1 MKNLKVDFIRLFLRL
16 CCLGFI
22 LGRFKKRESKNGQER
37 GFVTAVCPR
46 PAGRWIIGND
56 FLWKPKQKSSK
67 EIKEGD
73 IIVFFGYR
81 KSSGWKAKLVVKLF

>member
-22 LGRFKKRESKNGQER
+22 LGRFKKRESKNGRER

-46 PAGRWIIGND
+46 PASRWIVGND
-56 FLWKPKQKSSK
+56 FLWEPRRTISK
-67 EIKEGD
+67 EIGEGSW
-73 IIVFFGYR
+73 IVFFGYR
-81 KSSGWKAKLVVKLF
+81 ASSGWKAKLVVKLF

>member
-1 MKNLKVDFIRLFLRL
+1 MKDLKIDIVRFFLRL

-46 PAGRWIIGND
+46 PAGRWIMGND
-56 FLWKPKQKSSK
+56 FLWEPKQAIAK
-67 EIKEGD
+67 EIREGD
-73 IIVFFGYR
+73 LIIFLGYR
-81 KSSGWKAKLVVKLF
+81 KSSGWKARLVIKLF